1 MSIQDQV
8 RIIRVEAIS
17 NRRGPFTEA
26 QLLYEDLD
34 PPLKKEKKTKELTVE
49 EMSRIES
56 DGRPSKQQRR
66 KIMQMKRNSTN

>member
-1 MSIQDQV
+1 MSIQDQI
-8 RIIRVEAIS
+8 RIIHVEAIS

-26 QLLYEDLD
+26 QLLYEDLS
-34 PPLKKEKKTKELTVE
+34 PPEKKRKTAKEQTVE

-66 KIMQMKRNSTN
+66 QIMQMKRNSTN